1 MPTGRNVVAYS
12 RNNFKDGDAAFFWSS
27 TTSNVYAYYLKLDG
41 TNAASLRADEAGYQ
55 FEAGMAVRC
64 VQNADAK

>member
-1 MPTGRNVVAYS
+1 MEIGFRL
-12 RNNFKDGDAAFFWSS
+12 D

-55 FEAGMAVRC
+55 FDAGMAVRC
-64 VQNADAK
+64 I